1 MVNVKL
7 FDGAAVVQM
16 LRPGLTK
23 TFQEYADTIF
33 MPYIS
38 SQLKSVERVD
48 IVWDVYIQDSL
59 KSTTR
64 QKKGKGVRRRV
75 APTTTIPHN
84 WKDFLG
90 LDENKSELFSFWLNV

>member
-16 LRPGLTK
+16 LLPGLPGLTK

-38 SQLKSVERVD
+38 SQLMSVECVD
-48 IVWDVYIQDSL
+48 IVILDFFKLNTV
-59 KSTTR
+59 
-64 QKKGKGVRRRV
+64 KKICLCAK
-75 APTTTIPHN
+75 P
-84 WKDFLG
+84 K
-90 LDENKSELFSFWLNV
+90 FSSQ